1 MRSSTT
7 KVLETKKTTAWRG
20 GRAKR
25 RIYLNLCIQ
34 ISFNVSLNHNE
45 RERREWKVQINF
57 AGNCAFKHITSYGIF
72 SVIYPWNIGFQLII
86 LIINLILIG
95 QDNSKNSNTS
105 NFPLFLQYL
114 TFRAPL
120 IEMIILG
127 IFIHRIEF
135 SEKRDAET
143 EKNLPFHHREWKK
156 ILYRSNSIK
165 IVSGAHSSINYIS
178 FFLKMYF

>member
-1 MRSSTT
+1 M
-7 KVLETKKTTAWRG
+7 
-20 GRAKR
+20 
-25 RIYLNLCIQ
+25 
-34 ISFNVSLNHNE
+34 
-45 RERREWKVQINF
+45 
-57 AGNCAFKHITSYGIF
+57 
-72 SVIYPWNIGFQLII
+72 
-86 LIINLILIG
+86 IINLILIG
-95 QDNSKNSNTS
+95 QDNSKNSNTR

-143 EKNLPFHHREWKK
+143 EKSLPFHHREWKK

-178 FFLKMYF
+178 FFFENVLLKVKAFSVIHAHSGLISNSFAEFNIIIFKLASICNSCSR

>member
-1 MRSSTT
+1 M
-7 KVLETKKTTAWRG
+7 
-20 GRAKR
+20 
-25 RIYLNLCIQ
+25 
-34 ISFNVSLNHNE
+34 
-45 RERREWKVQINF
+45 RERRAWKVQINF

-120 IEMIILG
+120 IEMIILS

-135 SEKRDAET
+135 SEKRDAVT
-143 EKNLPFHHREWKK
+143 EKSLAENGRRYSIDRIALRLWVGLTARLTTLVFLWKCTFK
-156 ILYRSNSIK
+156 SK
-165 IVSGAHSSINYIS
+165 S
-178 FFLKMYF
+178 FFL